1 MRIIGITGP
10 TGCGKTT
17 LLRVIE
23 AHGGFTVDCDALYYA
38 MLRENA
44 PMRAELQTAFG
55 GIFLPDGALDRPKL
69 GALVF
74 SDPDA
79 LARLNAIVYHHM
91 DRKMRALLAE
101 QAGQDRP
108 YFAIDAINLM
118 ESGLGDLCDTT
129 VAVLAP
135 KALRLARIMARDGIS
150 EDYAR
155 RRIEAQ
161 KPDDFYRA
169 SCDAVLENSGTAE
182 AFQQICEQWLQAIK

>member
-1 MRIIGITGP
+1 MRVIGITGP

-23 AHGGFTVDCDALYYA
+23 VHGGFTVDCDALYYQ

-44 PMRAELQTAFG
+44 PMRAALTEAFG
-55 GIFLPDGALDRPKL
+55 EVFLPDGSLDRPRL
-69 GALVF
+69 GNLVF

-79 LARLNAIVYHHM
+79 LSRLNAIVYRHM
-91 DRKMRALLAE
+91 NRRMRELLA
-101 QAGQDRP
+101 GQNRP
-108 YFAIDAINLM
+108 WFAIDAINLV
-118 ESGLGDLCDTT
+118 ESGLAGLCDTT

-135 KALRLARIMARDGIS
+135 KALRLARIMARDGIP

-161 KPDDFYRA
+161 KPDEFYRA
-169 SCDAVLENSGTAE
+169 SCGAVLENSGTPE
-182 AFQQICEQWLQAIK
+182 AFQQTCEQWLQAIK